1 MQPDLILTNGR
12 IYTGTGFN
20 ETASSVS
27 VVGGRIAEIDE
38 VSRGPNTKIVD
49 LDGRTVIPGFIDS
62 HTHFCSYGLGGTMVD
77 LDNVAPVEEALERI
91 RTFVGTKPAGE
102 WIRGFGWNQNIWS
115 RWPNKRDLDRVAP
128 DNPVALMRK
137 DVHLL
142 WVNSRALEAMGW
154 GPSTPDP
161 EGGQIDRD
169 PETGELTGILREK
182 AMELFRAGIP
192 APGRDEWGQAIH
204 TATRDFHR
212 FGITSAHTM
221 EGLDEFKALTYLR
234 QTEGLKLRFNTL
246 VARSNLDEF
255 ADNGIRTGFG
265 DEFLRVG
272 SLKIF
277 LDGTLGSQT
286 AEMLQ
291 PFERSDNFGI
301 TYTSDR
307 ELASL
312 VDRATGAGI
321 SVAMHAI
328 GDKAVRRAIDHFERV
343 RASGLRNRI
352 EHVQLVDP
360 NDLERLAKLNLVAS
374 VQPIHLSSDVEI
386 AHEYWGERS
395 RWAYAF
401 KSLRDHGMRLA
412 FGSDCPVESPAVLP
426 SIDVARNRCSLD
438 GQDFHTEEAL
448 SLGDIL
454 RAFTIGGAYASGEES
469 IKGSIDVGKLADMVV
484 LSEDPFET
492 ESIRNVEVLRTILGG
507 ETVYCM
513 T

>member
-1 MQPDLILTNGR
+1 MQPDLVLTNGR
-12 IYTGTGFN
+12 IYTGTGFDK
-20 ETASSVS
+20 TASSVS
-27 VVGGRIAEIDE
+27 VLAGRIAEIDDVGHGPDTE
-38 VSRGPNTKIVD
+38 VID
-49 LDGRTVIPGFIDS
+49 LGGRTLIPGFIDS
-62 HTHFCSYGLGGTMVD
+62 HTHFCNYGLGGTMVD
-77 LDNVAPVEEALERI
+77 LDGVAPIDRALERI
-91 RTFVGTKPAGE
+91 RGFVQTKRSGE
-102 WIRGFGWNQNIWS
+102 WVRGFGWNQNVWS
-115 RWPNKRDLDRVAP
+115 RWPNKRDLDRIVP

-142 WVNSRALEAMGW
+142 WVNSRALETIGW

-161 EGGQIDRD
+161 EGGRIDRD

-182 AMELFRAGIP
+182 AMELFRECIP
-192 APGRDEWGQAIH
+192 VPARDEWIEAIH
-204 TATRDFHR
+204 AATDKFHR

-221 EGLDEFKALTYLR
+221 EGLDEFRALSYLN

-246 VARSNLDEF
+246 VARNNLEEF

-265 DEFLRVG
+265 DEFLRIG

-291 PFERSDNFGI
+291 PFEHSDNFGI
-301 TYTSDR
+301 TYTSDP
-307 ELASL
+307 ELAEL

-343 RASGLRNRI
+343 ARSGLRNRI
-352 EHVQLVDP
+352 EHVQLVHP
-360 NDLERLAKLNLVAS
+360 EDLERLERLNLIAS

-386 AHEYWGERS
+386 AHEHWGGRS

-426 SIDVARNRCSLD
+426 SIEVAHKRCSMA
-438 GQDFHTEEAL
+438 GQDFYTEEAL
-448 SLGDIL
+448 SLGDIF

-484 LSEDPFET
+484 LSEDPFAT
-492 ESIRNVEVLRTILGG
+492 ENIRNVEVLRTMLGG
-507 ETVYCM
+507 ETVYLGA
-513 T
+513 